1 MKNFSCSPLINRK
14 HVCLAVQMVT
24 LQKVK
29 MFLFLIGKITFFGII
44 INVQIAMRLALLVKV
59 KEHSLMVFK
68 ILVFQET
75 TKIVHLVLRYLI
87 SLLKKN

>member
-1 MKNFSCSPLINRK
+1 
-14 HVCLAVQMVT
+14 MVT

-29 MFLFLIGKITFFGII
+29 MFLFLIGKITSFGIT

-59 KEHSLMVFK
+59 KEHLLMVFK